1 MKRVANF
8 PGAGR
13 RESILKLKSVS
24 THRDCKGR
32 VISHRVF
39 YLPGIAFRAAISFP
53 TTRWS
58 SY

>member
-1 MKRVANF
+1 MKRVANI

-39 YLPGIAFRAAISFP
+39 YLPGIAFRTAISFP
-53 TTRWS
+53 TTR
-58 SY
+58 